1 MKKHLRK
8 FGLWVCVLAFGG
20 TLFAQDYSTL
30 GEQENRLKSIANA
43 SGNATLK
50 SLVKTEGG
58 KDIWM
63 LTLGTGDVENK
74 PAMAIVGGVEGSH
87 LLGVEM
93 ALRFAEDVINN
104 RSSVLD
110 ETTFY
115 VFPNMSPDAY
125 DAYFNNV
132 KWERNGN
139 SKDTDDDRDGRLN
152 EDGYEDLDGNGIIT
166 LMRVADATG
175 NWMMHPADNRIMIP
189 ADKEK
194 GEQGGYKVFSEGRD
208 NDRDGSFNE
217 DGAGGIRFN
226 KNLTFEYDYFTPGAG
241 EHPVSELETRALLD
255 ELYLKW
261 NIYGIFTFGPGNN
274 LSSPW
279 KYNRAGAS
287 QRVVTSVLAEDAKLN
302 ELISKEYNE
311 TVGLKDAPASVDPG
325 GDFHRWAYFH
335 FGRLSLGTPG
345 WWVPMIK
352 GDSSMKANSDKNRE
366 VNFLRWAAQ
375 EGLEN
380 YFVDWKEMEHPDFP
394 GQEVEVGGIAP
405 YVMMN
410 PPIEMI
416 GPVVDKHNQFIT
428 ELTAKQAKLEF
439 VNMRTEGVGKDLTR
453 ITVDVYNSGV
463 LPTHTQMG
471 ARSRWLRP
479 VKVTLNTENGQEIV
493 SGRKM
498 QMIRALNGDN
508 HQSFSW
514 LVKGKG
520 SVLLEVGAPHVGFIS
535 SSINLK

>member
-1 MKKHLRK
+1 MKKHLHK

-20 TLFAQDYSTL
+20 TLFAQDYPTL
-30 GEQENRLKSIANA
+30 SEQENRLKSIANA

-50 SLVKTEGG
+50 SLIKTEGG

-63 LTLGTGDVENK
+63 LTLGTGDMENK
-74 PAMAIVGGVEGSH
+74 PAMAIVGGVDGSH

-93 ALRFAEDVINN
+93 ALRFAEDVVNN
-104 RSSVLD
+104 RADVLNQ
-110 ETTFY
+110 TTFY

-125 DAYFNNV
+125 KAYFNSV

-139 SKDTDDDRDGRLN
+139 AKATDDDRDGRLN
-152 EDGYEDLDGNGIIT
+152 EDAYEDLDGNGLIT

-175 NWMMHPADNRIMIP
+175 DWMMHPADDRVMIP
-189 ADKEK
+189 ANKEK
-194 GEQGGYKVFSEGRD
+194 GEKGSFKVFSEGRD
-208 NDRDGSFNE
+208 NDQDGTFNE
-217 DGAGGIRFN
+217 DGEGGIRFN

-261 NIYGIFTFGPGNN
+261 NVYGIFTFGPGNN
-274 LSSPW
+274 LSKPW
-279 KYNRAGAS
+279 RYNRAGAS
-287 QRVVTSVLAEDAKLN
+287 KRVVTSVLKEDAKLN
-302 ELISKEYNE
+302 ELISNSYNDM
-311 TVGLKDAPASVDPG
+311 VGLKDAPASVNPG

-345 WWVPMIK
+345 WWVPMVK
-352 GDSSMKANSDKNRE
+352 SDSTMKANADKNRE

-380 YFVDWKEMEHPDFP
+380 YFVDWKTMDHPDFP
-394 GQEVEVGGIAP
+394 GQKVEVGGIAP
-405 YVMMN
+405 YRMMN

-416 GPVVDKHNQFIT
+416 DPVVEKHNAFIAD
-428 ELTAKQAKLEF
+428 LTTKQAKLEL
-439 VNMRTEGVGKDLTR
+439 VNMQTESVGKGLTR
-453 ITVDVYNSGV
+453 ITVDVYNTGV

-479 VKVTLNTENGQEIV
+479 VKVSLGINNDQQIV
-493 SGRKM
+493 SGRNM
-498 QMIRALNGDN
+498 QMIRALDGDN

-520 SVLLEVGAPHVGFIS
+520 TVSLEVGAPHVGFVS
-535 SSINLK
+535 TTINLK